1 MTPEEGQEAKVAA
14 VAEVIKPT
22 EAGLSGSERV
32 CVAVSERVCV

>member
-22 EAGLSGSERV
+22 EAGMEVRE
-32 CVAVSERVCV
+32 CV